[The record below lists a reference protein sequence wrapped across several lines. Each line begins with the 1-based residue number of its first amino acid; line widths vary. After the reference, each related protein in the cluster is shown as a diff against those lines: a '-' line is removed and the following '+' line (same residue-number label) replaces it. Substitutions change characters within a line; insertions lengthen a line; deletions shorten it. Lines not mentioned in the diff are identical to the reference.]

1 MVTTRKKASLP
12 APAAAAPVPAT
23 VPQAPA
29 PAKAV
34 LAVPEKLPPR
44 HRALAKKAA
53 PAPIEV
59 PQEPPLEAP
68 GQPAPAPAKKTAAP
82 EKPKKSKRVRDSFS
96 MPKAEYAALDELKQR
111 AALLQRPAKRSEL
124 LRAGI
129 QVLAALPDEQFLAAL
144 AQLAGNQ
151 SGNEQ

>member
-12 APAAAAPVPAT
+12 APAAAAPVPAAI
-23 VPQAPA
+23 APET
-29 PAKAV
+29 PAKAI

-44 HRALAKKAA
+44 HKALAKKAVRA
-53 PAPIEV
+53 KIEV
-59 PQEPPLEAP
+59 TQELPRQAP
-68 GQPAPAPAKKTAAP
+68 SQPAPAEKTAAT

-96 MPKAEYAALDELKQR
+96 MPTAEYAALDELKQR

-129 QVLAALPDEQFLAAL
+129 QLLAALPDKQFLAAL
-144 AQLAGNQ
+144 ALVP
-151 SGNEQ
+151 